1 MWMFVNVFLLG
12 AFFGSHPYRE
22 MKLSSDLNA
31 NVALTQIGVQQSHT
45 LLLVTYLS
53 LALIA
58 GCLVFGI
65 GDHFRNKR
73 IPNQL
78 PHPVPADGHG

>member
-1 MWMFVNVFLLG
+1 MFVNVFLLG

-22 MKLSSDLNA
+22 MQLSGDLNA
-31 NVALTQIGVQQSHT
+31 NAALTQIGVQQSHT

-58 GCLVFGI
+58 ACLVFGI
-65 GDHFRNKR
+65 RGHYRNKWKL
-73 IPNQL
+73 I
-78 PHPVPADGHG
+78 